1 MIDSARAAG
10 RIQVADLVA
19 PGIAAIRPYEPG
31 KPIDEVERELGIQ
44 GVVKLASNE
53 NPLGPSP
60 RALEALAH
68 ELGKL
73 SLYPDGACYYLR
85 RTLATHLAVEEAELA
100 LGNGSNELLDL
111 LVRTFCTY
119 EHEVLAPAHTFV
131 CYRLAAQTHGV
142 GYREIPR
149 GPDFS
154 YSVDAFLEAV
164 TPRTRILFVAHPDN
178 PTGVY
183 LGEAD
188 LLRLV
193 RELPPQ
199 VILVVDEAYRE
210 YVRAPDYSD
219 LMRRR
224 GERELLVLLRTF
236 SKIYGLAG
244 ARCGYAIAPLEVVN
258 YLERVRN
265 PFNVSLLAQV
275 AARAALGDTAHVERS
290 HRINAAGMAELQAG
304 LERLGVRY
312 IPSQGNFLLIDVTPR
327 EGQEVFAALLRR
339 AVIVRPLGG
348 YRLPHHLRVTVGTA
362 EDNRKFLAALE
373 AVLD

>member
-10 RIQVADLVA
+10 RIRIADLVS

-31 KPIDEVERELGIQ
+31 RPIDEVERELGIK
-44 GVVKLASNE
+44 GVIKLASNE

-60 RALEALAH
+60 RALEALSQ

-85 RTLATHLAVEEAELA
+85 RALAAQLKVEEVEIA

-111 LVRTFCTY
+111 LVRAFCTP
-119 EHEVLAPAHTFV
+119 EHEVLAPSHTFV
-131 CYRLAAQTHGV
+131 CYRLAAQMHGV

-154 YSVDAFLEAV
+154 YSVDAFLAAV
-164 TPRTRILFVAHPDN
+164 TPRTRILFLANPDN

-183 LGEAD
+183 LGEAE

-199 VILVVDEAYRE
+199 VILAVDEAYRE
-210 YVRAPDYSD
+210 YVRAPDYAD
-219 LMRRR
+219 LLARRC
-224 GERELLVLLRTF
+224 ERELLVLLRTF

-244 ARCGYAIAPLEVVN
+244 VRCGYAIAPREVVS
-258 YLERVRN
+258 YLDRVRN
-265 PFNVSLLAQV
+265 PFNVSMPAQV
-275 AARAALGDTAHVERS
+275 AARAAIGDTAHVERS
-290 HRINAAGMAELQAG
+290 QRLNAAGMAQLQAG

-312 IPSQGNFLLIDVTPR
+312 IPSQANFLLIDVAPR
-327 EGQEVFAALLRR
+327 EGQEVFLALLRR

-362 EDNRKFLAALE
+362 EENHQFLTELE
-373 AVLD
+373 AVLG